1 MFTKMFHLWPV
12 VAFIISV
19 MLIALLLINGVELP
33 KVAQ

>member
-19 MLIALLLINGVELP
+19 MLIASLLINGFEMP